1 MYYGSTPVDTASLT
15 NRQQGVSANPS
26 LYYKENVVGRLDYL
40 LDEQRDEQF
49 RDGVQ
54 SDLDMLVLET
64 MRANAR
70 RERRLRGGKRR
81 GHATSG
87 WRNRGFM
94 FWFVLAILVY
104 WFILRPLGL

>member
-1 MYYGSTPVDTASLT
+1 MYCGSTPVDNAKLA
-15 NRQQGVSANPS
+15 NRQQGVPANPF
-26 LYYKENVVGRLDYL
+26 LHHKENVVGRLDYL

-49 RDGVQ
+49 RQGVQ

-64 MRANAR
+64 MHANAR
-70 RERRLRGGKRR
+70 RERRLRGGGRR
-81 GHATSG
+81 RHATSG

-104 WFILRPLGL
+104 WFFLRPLGL